1 MANDAGALASP
12 TVTACPVSVTAT
24 LAVSVCLATP
34 DRVWMVPLQLATGAT
49 VAEALAASGLTQNLA
64 DIDLAHAAVG
74 VWGKR
79 VPRTRKLAAG
89 DRVEIYRPLT
99 YDPKDSRRRRAQ
111 HRQRLRTA
119 DCAA

>member
-1 MANDAGALASP
+1 MANDAAPKASP
-12 TVTACPVSVTAT
+12 AMTAGPASVTAM
-24 LAVSVCLATP
+24 LAVSVCLAMP
-34 DRVWMVPLQLATGAT
+34 DRVWMVPLHLIPGAT
-49 VAEALAASGLTQNLA
+49 VAEALAASGLAQNLG
-64 DIDLAHAAVG
+64 DLDLAHAAIG
-74 VWGKR
+74 VFGKR

-119 DCAA
+119 DSTV